1 MTENDSKGSSCSLFL
16 WQEWYVPTYMCLL
29 VDVGGGMHQSLKESP
44 FSTVLIFCEQLAFS
58 LGAKDE
64 FGKDRYSDG
73 G

>member
-1 MTENDSKGSSCSLFL
+1 MTENDSKGSSCSLFMARVVCSNL
-16 WQEWYVPTYMCLL
+16 YVSSCRC
-29 VDVGGGMHQSLKESP
+29 GGGMHQSLKESP

-58 LGAKDE
+58 LGAKDG